1 MNKAIKLNGKKINLI
16 VKDLCH
22 KGDFG
27 NYKITL
33 EKKITF
39 DLKSMSEKLKKEY
52 TVDKLHQLFMIVK
65 KSPLSISIARHGKI
79 MIEKV
84 SPDTPEKALEIAK
97 TVFKTIEGYEGLTD
111 Q

>member
-52 TVDKLHQLFMIVK
+52 TIDKLHQL
-65 KSPLSISIARHGKI
+65 LSQQRKEYDTQTNFGQNL
-79 MIEKV
+79 EKQ
-84 SPDTPEKALEIAK
+84 LEYNLK
-97 TVFKTIEGYEGLTD
+97 FDKLRL
-111 Q
+111 